1 MEGDGYPSLRPR
13 SRTLNWLEIGTNKSE
28 FKIWE
33 IVCNILNLRYKII
46 QKNGKGTI
54 IRIRE
59 YYKTIKLLNNGL
71 FSNYPKRKN
80 KLKEGIKNRIE
91 SKILQSFTIS
101 NLYNINSINQNKI
114 EKRNIFFSHHKGGE
128 LVKENLIKYNN
139 EGIFLTKKG
148 EKLIKLMLSNNI
160 LEGNINGRK
169 FNW

>member
-1 MEGDGYPSLRPR
+1 
-13 SRTLNWLEIGTNKSE
+13 RTLNWLEIGTNKSE

-33 IVCNILNLRYKII
+33 IICNSLNLRYKII
-46 QKNGKGTI
+46 QKPGKGTI

-59 YYKTIKLLNNGL
+59 YYKTIKLLNKRL

-91 SKILQSFTIS
+91 SKILQSFTI
-101 NLYNINSINQNKI
+101 NNIYNQNKI

-128 LVKENLIKYNN
+128 LVKEKLIKYNN

-169 FNW
+169 LNW